1 MRLVASNSSP
11 SNSQPYI
18 RAAPARDLVCR
29 RRDVRDRRL
38 IQHHFLSEP
47 PGRIDDRT
55 WRAVPTMTPL
65 SSGSPFQRVATN
77 DLACLRVMCGGKG
90 GTSGSVLNSTTTG
103 RSVAN
108 ACSQADATWSGLST
122 YMPLSPINSANL
134 WYGTFGMRCDALNF
148 GSPSMTRCSQVTWF
162 RSSLLKTPQI
172 QRGFFH
178 SRQYFATVIS
188 SAMLFI
194 CIAPSPTSALTGR
207 SGWYHLGEF
216 AFGA

>member
-18 RAAPARDLVCR
+18 RAAPARDLVGR
-29 RRDVRDRRL
+29 RRDVLDRRL

-77 DLACLRVMCGGKG
+77 ALACLRVMCGGKG

-103 RSVAN
+103 RSA
-108 ACSQADATWSGLST
+108 ASAASQADATWSGR
-122 YMPLSPINSANL
+122 SAQS
-134 WYGTFGMRCDALNF
+134 F
-148 GSPSMTRCSQVTWF
+148 GSVAGEVDIHWI
-162 RSSLLKTPQI
+162 PQPP
-172 QRGFFH
+172 
-178 SRQYFATVIS
+178 
-188 SAMLFI
+188 
-194 CIAPSPTSALTGR
+194 PSP
-207 SGWYHLGEF
+207 F
-216 AFGA
+216 APIKWTL